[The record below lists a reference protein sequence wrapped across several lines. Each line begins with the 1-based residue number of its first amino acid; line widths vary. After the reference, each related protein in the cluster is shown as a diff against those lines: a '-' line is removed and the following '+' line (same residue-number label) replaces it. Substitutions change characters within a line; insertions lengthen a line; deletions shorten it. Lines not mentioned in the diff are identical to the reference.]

1 MLSKIWSKFSKS
13 EFSRNV
19 SSQILGTGMAQVL
32 PFLATPLLTRLF
44 TEEDFALYTSF
55 FAVASIFA
63 VAVGGKYHLAIVLP
77 KGEEDARK
85 VFVLSVYLTIA
96 YALVTALL
104 LPFFHRFFPHELK
117 DVLYY
122 VPPYVL
128 FFGIWSAYINVSI
141 RHKTFT
147 TNAIAKVLQA
157 MGYILTAIALG
168 FSKVVAFG
176 LVISKI
182 MGTVVSWLFLSNRS
196 PMNFK
201 VMRFTELKEMAR
213 AYIDYPKFGI
223 WPSFLNTI
231 SLQALVLILGKFY
244 TIDDLGYFGLTF
256 MVLSAPLTL
265 IGNSYKDVFYQK
277 MASLMNAERY
287 GEALT
292 FFRKSALV
300 LLVMGI
306 PICLIL
312 YFFGEPLFGLVFG
325 EKWKRSGIFAAILAF
340 SFAAKLVV
348 SPLSSIFN
356 ATNTLRIASKWQVLY
371 FISTFVTLGYCAA
384 VLELSVEQLLAVYVV
399 HEIVLYGIYF
409 IVQHRTVKTYR
420 KKQEL

>member
-77 KGEEDARK
+77 KAEEDARK
-85 VFVLSVYLTIA
+85 VFVLSIYLTIA
-96 YALVTALL
+96 YALVTALF
-104 LPFFHRFFPHELK
+104 LPFFHRFFPDDLK

-122 VPPYVL
+122 VPLYVL
-128 FFGIWSAYINVSI
+128 FFGIWSSYINASI

-157 MGYILTAIALG
+157 MGYIVAAIGLG
-168 FSKVVAFG
+168 LSKAVTFG
-176 LVISKI
+176 LVIAKI
-182 MGTVVSWLFLSNRS
+182 MGTVVSWLFLSNKS

-201 VMRFTELKEMAR
+201 VMRFAELKEMAR
-213 AYIDYPKFGI
+213 TYIDYPKFGI

-277 MASLMNAERY
+277 MASLMNDRRY

-292 FFRKSALV
+292 FFRKSAAA

-312 YFFGEPLFGLVFG
+312 YFFGEPLFGFVFG
-325 EKWKRSGIFAAILAF
+325 EKWRRSGIFAAILAF

-384 VLELSVEQLLAVYVV
+384 ILKLPVERLLIVYVV
-399 HEIVLYGIYF
+399 HEIALYGIYF
-409 IVQHRTVKTYR
+409 IMQHRTVKTYR
-420 KKQEL
+420 NQ